1 MQVRVVSSIPLCTG
15 TTIVISCQVNYIN
28 RSQQKSLNLSFVQH
42 LKSPTIGCYCYC
54 STSQKS
60 NYRLLLLNFAL
71 HFILEFSFSIEG
83 IFHFH
88 NPPLPSFSGKLPSW
102 TPPLVHRC
110 LWELDR
116 AAAVRRITLPNTHLV
131 ET

>member
-88 NPPLPSFSGKLPSW
+88 NHPLPSSSGKSPSW
-102 TPPLVHRC
+102 TPSLVHQC
-110 LWELDR
+110 LWESVR
-116 AAAVRRITLPNTHLV
+116 ANAVRRITFPDTHPV
-131 ET
+131 GT